1 MAKIKKIKL
10 PPLKAIGKAIVKYRE
25 ERAAGRIGKI
35 SALEDISGFFGK
47 KGQVLKRE
55 TRYNTQRTRLI
66 EGAKEVQKQLGKTP
80 GKETFKR
87 ITEKRTQATKK
98 AAETFAKKNI
108 KKTKSGAADKRFKK
122 KAKEK
127 ADQFLKAVDVF
138 ASDTYN
144 DLIDSAYGIGSDTV
158 IAMAEAGLDADEIE
172 EYLKQVKETWEDL
185 PDEAKKLATNDA
197 LWQAVKD
204 ITDIIQDSGNVD
216 FKEVL
221 GEYIKDTPDP
231 VEFKKALHDYID
243 YGSSIPFSEFWSATK
258 ELNEALE
265 GQNKIDFRDAME
277 TYIKTAP
284 DIEDYKAAIE
294 NYIDYKGNSKKPF
307 AAVWEE
313 LKDSLDP
320 ASYDSLTEIMES
332 EVD

>member
-10 PPLKAIGKAIVKYRE
+10 PPLKAICKAVVKYRE

-35 SALEDISGFFGK
+35 SALEDISSFFGK

-66 EGAKEVQKQLGKTP
+66 EGVKEVQKQLGKTP

-87 ITEKRTQATKK
+87 ITEKRTQATQK

-122 KAKEK
+122 QAKEK
-127 ADQFLKAVDVF
+127 ANQFMNAVDVF

-144 DLIDSAYGIGSDTV
+144 ALIDGAYGIGSDVV
-158 IAMAEAGLDADEIE
+158 ISMAERGLEPDEIE
-172 EYLKQVKETWEDL
+172 EYLKQVKETWDDIPE
-185 PDEAKKLATNDA
+185 EARGLATRDDFWN
-197 LWQAVKD
+197 AVTE
-204 ITDIIQDSGNVD
+204 ITETMQGSDSVD
-216 FKEVL
+216 FKDVL
-221 GEYIKDTPDP
+221 QAYITTTPDM
-231 VEFKKALHDYID
+231 E
-243 YGSSIPFSEFWSATK
+243 
-258 ELNEALE
+258 
-265 GQNKIDFRDAME
+265 DF
-277 TYIKTAP
+277 
-284 DIEDYKAAIE
+284 KAALG
-294 NYIDYKGNSKKPF
+294 NYIEYGDSSKPF
-307 AAVWEE
+307 TAVWDE

-320 ASYDSLTEIMES
+320 ASYDNLTEIMES